1 MRLID
6 THFHLDYYRN
16 HKYWYDR
23 INELQQYTI
32 CVTNSP
38 EVYHSCRKL
47 YPETKYVKFA
57 LGYNPQQSSK
67 VDFSTNNFLHELSTT
82 RYIGEVGL
90 DFSKK
95 FIGTKQ
101 KQLNIFNFIC
111 RKSAEQNKLLSV
123 HSRMAEY
130 DTLRILLSQG
140 VSKAIIH
147 WYSGDIGI
155 IHHFLNAGYYFSVNS
170 SMCAT
175 TSGKKIIS
183 KIPMERLLV
192 ESDGPFSK
200 VGTKRY
206 TPTDLQS
213 TYDVISDTLGVQNI
227 THIVYNNFKRLL
239 AD

>member
-1 MRLID
+1 M
-6 THFHLDYYRN
+6 
-16 HKYWYDR
+16 
-23 INELQQYTI
+23 
-32 CVTNSP
+32 
-38 EVYHSCRKL
+38 
-47 YPETKYVKFA
+47 
-57 LGYNPQQSSK
+57 
-67 VDFSTNNFLHELSTT
+67 T